1 VDEREARRLLGEARV
16 ARLATVRPDG
26 GPHVVPIVFA
36 LVGDTV
42 WFAVDDKPKR
52 SRRLQ
57 RLANLERDP
66 RASVLVD
73 AYDDD
78 WTRLWWVRADGRAR
92 VVGPG
97 EERDEALAALAAKY
111 PRYRDRPPGGPAVAV
126 AVERWA
132 WWSAA
137 PAGSSPNSASDAV

>member
-1 VDEREARRLLGEARV
+1 MDAREARRLLEAAPV

-36 LVGDTV
+36 LVGDTI
-42 WFAVDDKPKR
+42 WSAVDDKPKR
-52 SRRLQ
+52 TPRLQ

-97 EERDEALAALAAKY
+97 PERDAGLAALAGKY
-111 PRYRDRPPGGPAVAV
+111 PPYRERPPAGPALAID
-126 AVERWA
+126 VERWA
-132 WWSAA
+132 WWAA
-137 PAGSSPNSASDAV
+137 GPSPNSASDAV